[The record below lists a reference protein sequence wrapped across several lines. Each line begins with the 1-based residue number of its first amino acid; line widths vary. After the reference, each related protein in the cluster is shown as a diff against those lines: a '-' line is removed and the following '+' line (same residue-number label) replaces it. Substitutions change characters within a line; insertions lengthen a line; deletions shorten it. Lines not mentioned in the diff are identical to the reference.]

1 MELVLHELSQFMAGD
16 RWLVE
21 LLCQAYIPI
30 DETFWAIVPPEDV
43 QLLPRIREMLGEKLE
58 FASSKNVTL
67 SMQKSGK
74 ECFMKW
80 SSRYMIPYWNTWTDP
95 ISL

>member
-30 DETFWAIVPPEDV
+30 DETFWAIVPPKTFNFCPASGRCWGRNWC
-43 QLLPRIREMLGEKLE
+43 LP
-58 FASSKNVTL
+58 AVKNVTL